1 LGNDAKKIQAAPF
14 KFFALAED
22 RPVRKRI
29 SDLRT
34 FKPIAYR
41 TTFLPMTTIEFW
53 TALSAICALAYC
65 LITAVTL
72 IFLGVQLREARRYT
86 LAQFVYQLGKEFEA
100 FDEAL
105 QPLLLKDSDRKGLE
119 QQLLRCLQFF
129 ERTKTLC
136 DIGVLDVKILD
147 AMFGYQFF
155 YLVNDPWVQK
165 SLLLCDPHYFPEV
178 FALHKQ
184 LSDCHRRLG
193 LEIPGA
199 QNDLALENP
208 TRYEKNIEYYRAK
221 RVRRTV

>member
-1 LGNDAKKIQAAPF
+1 
-14 KFFALAED
+14 
-22 RPVRKRI
+22 
-29 SDLRT
+29 
-34 FKPIAYR
+34 
-41 TTFLPMTTIEFW
+41 MTTIEFW
-53 TALSAICALAYC
+53 TALSAIAALAYC
-65 LITAVTL
+65 VITAVTL
-72 IFLGVQLREARRYT
+72 VFLGVQLREARRYT

-136 DIGVLDVKILD
+136 DIGVLDMKILD

-199 QNDLALENP
+199 KNDLTLENP

>member
-1 LGNDAKKIQAAPF
+1 VRHEIYAWLPES

-22 RPVRKRI
+22 CPVRKRI

-65 LITAVTL
+65 VITAVTL

-193 LEIPGA
+193 LEIPGE

>member
-1 LGNDAKKIQAAPF
+1 
-14 KFFALAED
+14 
-22 RPVRKRI
+22 
-29 SDLRT
+29 
-34 FKPIAYR
+34 
-41 TTFLPMTTIEFW
+41 MTTIEFW

-65 LITAVTL
+65 VITAVTL

-155 YLVNDPWVQK
+155 HLVNDPWVQK

-178 FALHKQ
+178 FALHQQ

-208 TRYEKNIEYYRAK
+208 TRYEKNIEFYRAK

>member
-1 LGNDAKKIQAAPF
+1 
-14 KFFALAED
+14 
-22 RPVRKRI
+22 
-29 SDLRT
+29 
-34 FKPIAYR
+34 
-41 TTFLPMTTIEFW
+41 MTTIEFW
-53 TALSAICALAYC
+53 TALSAIGALAYC
-65 LITAVTL
+65 VITAVTL

-86 LAQFVYQLGKEFEA
+86 LAQFVNQLGKEFEA

-105 QPLLLKDSDRKGLE
+105 QPLLLKDPDRKGLE

-136 DIGVLDVKILD
+136 DIGVLEVKILD

-155 YLVNDPWVQK
+155 NLVNDPWVQK

-184 LSDCHRRLG
+184 LSDCHRRSG

-221 RVRRTV
+221 TVRRTV